1 VRVGPLRQRFLAQ
14 FGDIVQDVVIA
25 GEGRD
30 EVTALVFPAMAA
42 CRAIAGTPADV
53 PARHVLQHDSV
64 RQAFGRG
71 LARFVEANAGSS
83 TSIQRLLLLEAPPS
97 IDAQETTDKGSVNQR
112 SVLANRAALV
122 DQLYGQPGDGI
133 LIDVPRA
140 STLPADAGSHH

>member
-42 CRAIAGTPADV
+42 CRVMAGASAGV
-53 PARHVLQHDSV
+53 PARDVLLHANV
-64 RQAFGRG
+64 REAFAKG

>member
-1 VRVGPLRQRFLAQ
+1 
-14 FGDIVQDVVIA
+14 
-25 GEGRD
+25 
-30 EVTALVFPAMAA
+30 
-42 CRAIAGTPADV
+42 
-53 PARHVLQHDSV
+53 V